1 MSLFVSLS
9 HKCVWTFP
17 IGICTNIP
25 PAAQNNRCVHFILEP
40 QGRNIIVRN
49 INDEN
54 SHAWLLLASNV
65 VTRSQN
71 IIYCRVWTIIHL
83 FKLAPGIIVTAVGL
97 VDWSEGRYPFPRT
110 GFGRGRVQYMHEWFS
125 SQDREADAH
134 PHRKLSWCTLEI
146 RAFVKG
152 LKSLSLPTYVW
163 NLTCLQWLRT

>member
-1 MSLFVSLS
+1 MNIS
-9 HKCVWTFP
+9 HWHLHKDP
-17 IGICTNIP
+17 PP

-54 SHAWLLLASNV
+54 LCAWLLLASNV

-97 VDWSEGRYPFPRT
+97 VDWSEGRYPFP
-110 GFGRGRVQYMHEWFS
+110 FGRGRVQYMHEWFS